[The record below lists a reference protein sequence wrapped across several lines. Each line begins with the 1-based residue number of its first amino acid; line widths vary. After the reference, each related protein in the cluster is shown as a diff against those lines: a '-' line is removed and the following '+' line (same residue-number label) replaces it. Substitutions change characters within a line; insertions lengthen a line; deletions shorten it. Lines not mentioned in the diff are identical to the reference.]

1 MENILACVQHGS
13 KNYYL
18 IWNNPSYDKKIEIT
32 NIEVEALNNN
42 VSLMAILPFN
52 NVINSSGN
60 VYDFYIKVINS
71 GVIKC
76 NAEALTLKL
85 NITFMVDGETYYE
98 TITTNKGGSKIIY
111 NSNDFT
117 ERKYSPT
124 VLKLDSFYRPF
135 FVNSVLL
142 LLPDNFLN
150 SSNNESNSK
159 KCCARLYYSIANGCS
174 YRIDDISPVYKM
186 GDIDINLQHSEN
198 YTLKIRDSY
207 RVFNEMDEPPK
218 GGAILEQHIR
228 GIREAGY
235 DNVSHIE
242 DAGGFNIKSGINL
255 SKSSNGNIIYPFNV
269 YDDNDFIKR
278 VVYKKDDGSFIN
290 MSYVDGDSQ
299 NEDLYYID
307 TTEPLIFNMTI
318 KDYAP
323 IGYESNE
330 IKLSTSPIYFPDKIT
345 KIDGDISFSS
355 AYNIND
361 IAYLYTGTNDEPHT
375 LLQKIVEK
383 LGDINVN
390 DGFVSSDKIPNGN
403 ITQTIYDLLKCKAN
417 GTCDDPVLLVDFK
430 LNSEGTKYIS
440 TINKQAKYLLAIYTG
455 NMIKS
460 DDNPFSYIQHTNKLL
475 VIKVYKL

>member
-18 IWNNPSYDKKIEIT
+18 IWNNPNYNKKIEIT
-32 NIEVEALNNN
+32 NIEVEVLNGN
-42 VSLMAILPFN
+42 VSLIPILPFN

-60 VYDFYIKVINS
+60 VYDFSIKVINS

-76 NAEALTLKL
+76 NASPLTLKL
-85 NITFMVDGETYYE
+85 NVSFVVDGEIYYE
-98 TITTNKGGSKIIY
+98 TMTTNNYGKEITY
-111 NSNDFT
+111 NSNDFI

-150 SSNNESNSK
+150 SSNNEENGK
-159 KCCARLYYSIANGCS
+159 KCCGRLYYSIANGCS
-174 YRIDDISPVYKM
+174 YRVDDISPVYKM

-207 RVFNEMDEPPK
+207 RIFNEMDEPPK
-218 GGAILEQHIR
+218 GGVILEQHIR

-235 DNVSHIE
+235 NDISFIE
-242 DAGGFNIKSGINL
+242 DVGGFKINGGINL
-255 SKSSNGNIIYPFNV
+255 SKSSNGNTIYPFNE
-269 YDDNDFIKR
+269 YDENDFIEH
-278 VVYKKDDGSFIN
+278 VVYKKENGSRID

-299 NEDLYYID
+299 NEDLFHID
-307 TTEPLIFNMTI
+307 TTKPLLFNMTI

-330 IKLSTSPIYFPDKIT
+330 INLTTPSIYFPDKIT
-345 KIDGDISFSS
+345 KKDGEVSFSS

-361 IAYLYTGTNDEPHT
+361 IAYLYTGTNDNPHT

-383 LGDINVN
+383 IGDINVN
-390 DGFVSSDKIPNGN
+390 DGFVSSEKIPNGD

-417 GTCDDPVLLVDFK
+417 GSCDDPVLLVNFQ
-430 LNSEGTKYIS
+430 LNSEGSKYIS